1 MFLNLL
7 YVYEY
12 FVYMYVCSSCVSGAC
27 RSQKNVSDPL
37 ELELTDGYE
46 SLCGYWKLN
55 IGSLQEQP
63 VLLITES
70 FYSPN

>member
-1 MFLNLL
+1 MFMSIL
-7 YVYEY
+7 YTC
-12 FVYMYVCSSCVSGAC
+12 MYVLHV
-27 RSQKNVSDPL
+27 

>member
-1 MFLNLL
+1 MFINIL
-7 YVYEY
+7 YAC
-12 FVYMYVCSSCVSGAC
+12 MYVLHMCAWCSQN
-27 RSQKNVSDPL
+27 QKNVSDPL
-37 ELELTDGYE
+37 EPELTNGYE

-70 FYSPN
+70 FCSPN

>member
-1 MFLNLL
+1 MFFIR
-7 YVYEY
+7 VP
-12 FVYMYVCSSCVSGAC
+12 GAR
-27 RSQKNVSDPL
+27 RSQKNMSNPL